1 MKRILT
7 PKRNRDAKGTTLN
20 VSISIGHRMNK
31 RIQARID
38 EMVKATERE
47 LVRLFNGDGYAIS
60 YAMDENIGA
69 QARMLMS
76 KLWRRFEKLFRE
88 LAYPVTKEL
97 IHLAEKDSA
106 ATLKASLSKIVD
118 TMTLPVDAM
127 TPQLQEVIAASSARS
142 VALIKRVPAEYLGP
156 IEQAV
161 YQSITTGRGLAD
173 LKPFLEKQGVKVR
186 NWAHNVSLDQTR
198 KVYEDMTSARMR
210 GIGVDEY
217 EWIHSGGSNHPR
229 EYHRDVLAGQVFKLS
244 DPPIIDPRT
253 KQRGHPGTLPYC
265 RCRKRPIVRFRP
277 KEEMSK

>member
-1 MKRILT
+1 MKRTLT

-31 RIQARID
+31 RIQARIN
-38 EMVKATERE
+38 EMIKATECE
-47 LVRLFNGDGYAIS
+47 LERLLNGEDFSG
-60 YAMDENIGA
+60 YAMDENTGS
-69 QARMLMS
+69 QARTLMS

-118 TMTLPVDAM
+118 TMTLPVEAM
-127 TPQLQEVIAASSARS
+127 TPQLQEVIAASSARN

-173 LKPFLEKQGVKVR
+173 LKPFLEKQRVKVR

-198 KVYEDMTSARMR
+198 KVYEDMTSARMI

-265 RCRKRPIVRFRP
+265 RCRKRPIVRFKP
-277 KEEMSK
+277 KEVPT